1 MSNTKKLLIICA
13 LLHSEVPSLECSLM
27 YNSAMLD
34 KMREG
39 VVLLGPGQ
47 PGVMLADLHL
57 SLAVGE
63 ARGHLRP

>member
-1 MSNTKKLLIICA
+1 
-13 LLHSEVPSLECSLM
+13 M

-39 VVLLGPGQ
+39 VIRLGLGQ
-47 PGVMLADLHL
+47 PRVMLADLHL
-57 SLAVGE
+57 SLAVAG